1 MTRTSRQEQSE
12 LRAKVKEAI
21 DFDILAPSDIIEYIL
36 DNGWRYEMP
45 TRPTIIAILKENGVE
60 YKHGGWERVR

>member
-1 MTRTSRQEQSE
+1 MANRHRQEQNE

-21 DFDILAPSDIIEYIL
+21 ADDILAPSDIIEFIL